1 MRWFFHN
8 YVRRKEGVFMDW
20 SVIGIVISLAFIVIL
35 ALRGWHIII
44 IAPLAVVL
52 VCIFSQMNIME
63 TLYGPYMKGFINY
76 ASRFYLIFLAGSV
89 FGKFM
94 EDGQAARSIAN
105 GILKLIGKEDPLR
118 MLLSVAMVCLCL
130 TYGGVSLFV
139 VIFTIIP
146 IARPLFKELDI
157 PWHIFMAPFIFGAA
171 SLTMTMLPGTPQI
184 QNIMPTKYL
193 GTSATAAPLLGL
205 TGAAIIII
213 LNVLYFR
220 YILKKAKAKGEVY
233 EDPAPG
239 VLGAGAPASGP
250 MPNVWVSMIPPVV
263 VLVLLNAPLPYI
275 NKDVVLALFGGV
287 IACMILFWKHYANVV
302 ETLTKGAVNTVIP
315 IVNTCADVGYGMAVA
330 ATAGFKLVSAWLL
343 TLPMHPIISL
353 SVATATMAAIT
364 GSASGGLGI
373 ILETMVPKYVALG
386 LNPEL
391 IHRIT
396 AMSSGSFD
404 AMPHNGAVIT
414 FLAVS
419 GLFHYNAYKHIFFCH
434 VIATLIAL
442 FIVIPL
448 GIVIYG

>member
-1 MRWFFHN
+1 
-8 YVRRKEGVFMDW
+8 MDW
-20 SVIGIVISLAFIVIL
+20 SVIGIIISLAFIVIL

-44 IAPLAVVL
+44 IAPLAVL
-52 VCIFSQMNIME
+52 IVCLFSNMNIMQ

-76 ASRFYLIFLAGSV
+76 AGKFYLIFLAGSV

-94 EDGQAARSIAN
+94 EDGQAARSLAD
-105 GILKLIGKEDPLR
+105 GILKLIGKENPLR
-118 MLLSVAMVCLCL
+118 MLLSVGIISLCL

-139 VIFTIIP
+139 VIFAVIP
-146 IARPLFKELDI
+146 IARPLFKELKV
-157 PWHIFMAPFIFGAA
+157 PWHIFMAPFIWGAA

-205 TGAAIIII
+205 TGAVVISV
-213 LNVLYFR
+213 LNVLYFS

-239 VLGAGAPASGP
+239 VLGAGVTTSGP
-250 MPNVWVSMIPPVV
+250 MPNVWLSLIPLVI
-263 VLVLLNAPLPYI
+263 VLVLLNTPLPYI
-275 NKDVVLALFGGV
+275 NKDVVIALTGGV
-287 IACMILFWKHYANVV
+287 LACVILFWKYYANIID
-302 ETLTKGAVNTVIP
+302 TLTKGAVNTVIP

-330 ATAGFKLVSAWLL
+330 ATTGFKLVSAWLL

-353 SVATATMAAIT
+353 AAATATMAAIT

-391 IHRIT
+391 IHRIIS
-396 AMSSGSFD
+396 MSSGSFD

-414 FLAVS
+414 MLAVA
-419 GLFHYNAYKHIFFCH
+419 GLFHYNAYKHIFWCH
-434 VIATLIAL
+434 VIATMISL
-442 FIVIPL
+442 FITIPL
-448 GIVIYG
+448 GILIYG

>member
-1 MRWFFHN
+1 
-8 YVRRKEGVFMDW
+8 MDW
-20 SVIGIVISLAFIVIL
+20 SVMSVIGIVISLAFIVIL

-52 VCIFSQMNIME
+52 VCIFSELNIME
-63 TLYGPYMKGFINY
+63 TLYGPYMKGFVNY
-76 ASRFYLIFLAGSV
+76 AGRFYLIFLAGSV

-94 EDGQAARSIAN
+94 EDSQAARSIAD
-105 GILKLIGKEDPLR
+105 GILRVIGKEDPLR
-118 MLLSVAMVCLCL
+118 MLLSVGIVAMCL

-139 VIFTIIP
+139 VIFAVIP
-146 IARPLFKELDI
+146 IARPLFKELNL
-157 PWHIFMAPFIFGAA
+157 PWHIFMAPFIWGAA

-193 GTSATAAPLLGL
+193 GTSAAAAPLLGL
-205 TGAAIIII
+205 TGAVIICI

-233 EDPAPG
+233 EDPPPG

-250 MPNVWVSMIPPVV
+250 MPNVWLSLIPPVI
-263 VLVLLNAPLPYI
+263 VLVLLNTPLPYI
-275 NKDVVLALFGGV
+275 KKDVVLALSGGV
-287 IACMILFWKHYANVV
+287 VACIILFWKQYINVV

-315 IVNTCADVGYGMAVA
+315 IVNTCADVGYGMAVS
-330 ATAGFKLVSAWLL
+330 ATAGFKVVSAWLL

-353 SVATATMAAIT
+353 SAATATMAAIT

-396 AMSSGSFD
+396 AMSSSSFD

-414 FLAVS
+414 MLAVS
-419 GLFHYNAYKHIFFCH
+419 GLFHYNAYKHIFFGH
-434 VIATLIAL
+434 VVATTIAL
-442 FIVIPL
+442 LFAIPI
-448 GIVIYG
+448 GIMIYG